1 MSALQLQEAR
11 EAALIAAWEAFLA
24 DVPMS
29 WVRA

>member
-1 MSALQLQEAR
+1 MSAALLLNAR
-11 EAALIAAWEAFLA
+11 AAASVATWDAFLA